1 MLIDRRILLTALV
14 TLFAVGCAHSV
25 HEYHV
30 GDHDYSFSK
39 VPESKKIESMTEQFV
54 IMGFVTQT
62 DYVNE
67 AYDKLKAQ
75 CPGVITGIQTRYS
88 TSLGFF
94 SWTNKIKMVGY
105 CSSKKS

>member
-1 MLIDRRILLTALV
+1 MLTRLRILFLTLV
-14 TLFAVGCAHSV
+14 VLAASGCAHSV

-30 GDHDYSFSK
+30 GDSDYSFSK
-39 VPESKKIESMTEQFV
+39 VPESKKIEVMTEQFV
-54 IMGFVTQT
+54 ILGFVTQT
-62 DYVNE
+62 DYVNQ
-67 AYDKLKAQ
+67 AYDQLKAQ

-105 CSSKKS
+105 CSSKRS